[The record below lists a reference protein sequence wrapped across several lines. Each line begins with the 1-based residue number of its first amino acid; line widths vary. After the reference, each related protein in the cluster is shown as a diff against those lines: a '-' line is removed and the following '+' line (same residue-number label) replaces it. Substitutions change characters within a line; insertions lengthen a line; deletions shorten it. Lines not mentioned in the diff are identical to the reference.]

1 MFVGILFA
9 SELLCNNLLASEN
22 YKREKFGRWLDL
34 DNNCLNTR
42 HELLKK
48 RSTLPVRLRK
58 DGCLVLSGHWVDP
71 YTQMEYFEAS
81 ELDIDHLVPL
91 KFSWLYGANRWS
103 VSTLRLFYNDP
114 MNLSIVGKDINR
126 SKGAMGPL
134 EWLPP
139 NSDIHCVYI
148 TNFIDVLKNYELS
161 VPIKKKNGY
170 EKLKNKVC

>member
-1 MFVGILFA
+1 MFAGIVFA
-9 SELLCNNLLASEN
+9 SGFLFNNLLASEN
-22 YKREKFGRWLDL
+22 YKREKFGRWFDL

-48 RSTLPVRLRK
+48 RSILPVKLRQ
-58 DGCLVLSGHWVDP
+58 DGCLVLYGHWVDP
-71 YTQMEYFEAS
+71 YTQAEYFEAS

-91 KFSWLYGANRWS
+91 KFSWLYGGNSWPNS
-103 VSTLRLFYNDP
+103 KLRSFYNDP
-114 MNLSIVGKDINR
+114 MNLFIVGKAINR

-139 NSDIHCVYI
+139 NSNINCVYV
-148 TNFIDVLKNYELS
+148 TRFIDVVKKYELS
-161 VPIKKKNGY
+161 LPKKKKRGY